1 MPEYICGKK
10 DRCKHGEN
18 CPLKLHPLVH
28 YICFERGAIMCR
40 KEKKYLK
47 TKSKS
52 I

>member
-28 YICFERGAIMCR
+28 YICFERGAV
-40 KEKKYLK
+40 KWQEKNYLRI
-47 TKSKS
+47 KSKL